1 MIRKIILT
9 IFWAIIFFSGSA
21 FILRFCFGILLI
33 VMANSGQDIINN
45 VFITIIG
52 TLVKLGPL
60 VFGLVGIILGM
71 RGKLPGMKLQPKSI
85 ETTEK

>member
-21 FILRFCFGILLI
+21 FILRFCFGMFIDI
-33 VMANSGQDIINN
+33 MANSGQDIINN

-52 TLVKLGPL
+52 TLIMLGPL
-60 VFGLVGIILGM
+60 VFGLVGVILGM
-71 RGKLPGMKLQPKSI
+71 RGKLPGMKLQLKSI
-85 ETTEK
+85 EETQK